1 MGHHEHEEDR
11 GHRYERLD
19 EAQLRD
25 SLAKAKAQEE
35 RLAREGSP
43 EAQRMQQERRAT
55 LEDELKERLEQRRE
69 GTPSEG
75 MY

>member
-25 SLAKAKAQEE
+25 GIAKAEAQEE
-35 RLAREGSP
+35 RVEREGSP
-43 EAQRMQQERRAT
+43 EAQRMQDERKET
-55 LEDELKERLEQRRE
+55 LRDELQERLEERRE
-69 GTPSEG
+69 GTPAEG
-75 MY
+75 KH